1 MWKHGVAEGP
11 KGWFNWPPLG
21 TARERLMKLD
31 TRPLAPNLG
40 AEVLGIDP
48 LAPIERETRA
58 AIRAALDE
66 FSVLLFRAPAVD
78 DDQQIAFSEIFGP
91 LEITLKSNP
100 AAGSHFAR
108 QSNIDMA
115 SGEII
120 PPEDRRMLYQ
130 IGNTLWHSDSSYK
143 EVPSYCSILSA
154 REAPPEGGDTE
165 LASTRLGYAALD
177 AATRARIEPLVV
189 EPDIVYSRGL
199 CGHDVL
205 TDEMKAETPPTRHRL
220 VRVNPANGRRSMLIG
235 AHASHIVG
243 WPKAEGREL
252 LAEMLAVTTRPEHC
266 LSHRW
271 GEGDI
276 IVWDNRACLHRATPY
291 DAAKFRRLMQR
302 TTVAG
307 THATIRSV

>member
-1 MWKHGVAEGP
+1 
-11 KGWFNWPPLG
+11 
-21 TARERLMKLD
+21 MKLD

-40 AEVLGIDP
+40 AEVLGVDP
-48 LAPIERETRA
+48 LAPIEAEMGA

-143 EVPSYCSILSA
+143 EVPAYCSVLSA
-154 REAPPEGGDTE
+154 REAPPEGGNTE

-177 AATRARIEPLVV
+177 AATRARLEPLVV
-189 EPDIVYSRGL
+189 EHDIVYSRSL
-199 CGHDVL
+199 SGHDVL

-220 VRVNPANGRRSMLIG
+220 VRVNPANRRRSMLIG

-252 LAEMLAVTTRPEHC
+252 LAELLAATTRPEHC
-266 LSHRW
+266 FSHQWR
-271 GEGDI
+271 EGDI

-291 DAAKFRRLMQR
+291 DALKFRRLMQR

-307 THATIRSV
+307 THATIQSV